1 MQQHRSTAYAE
12 IRELEH
18 LISSTRYSFSFPRK
32 PPKPAALQILSK
44 NPRIAASRYKLV
56 GEERL

>member
-32 PPKPAALQILSK
+32 PPKPACSTNSFQ
-44 NPRIAASRYKLV
+44 NPRVAASGYKLV